1 MKQSHA
7 RASSLTGGSRIG
19 KSLSVPAAARRS
31 SSSKSP
37 PVAYGNSKNSLDAHL
52 RDIKRQVD
60 RSTSDPET
68 IQLAGRLVSAKY
80 DYTRDPRSKVL
91 VPVVQAWGNYY
102 RAPDGA
108 ACAMRDAYCEIQRM
122 WDFLVLNVRYTF
134 DQQEVDTFKTLKET
148 LASGAEDCDGFVI
161 AFAALLKSVGFRVV
175 ARVISS
181 QGGTWDHIYTLV
193 GCPHDNPK
201 KWIPLDPT
209 VDGAVPGW
217 EYPNAHARQDFVL

>member
-1 MKQSHA
+1 MASPY
-7 RASSLTGGSRIG
+7 RASA
-19 KSLSVPAAARRS
+19 KST
-31 SSSKSP
+31 SP
-37 PVAYGNSKNSLDAHL
+37 PVAYGDSKTSLDAHL

-60 RSTSDPET
+60 RSLADAET

-80 DYTRDPRSKVL
+80 DFTKDHSTGRT
-91 VPVVQAWGNYY
+91 VPVVLAWGQYY

-108 ACAMRDAYCEIQRM
+108 ACGMRDAYCEIQRM

-161 AFAALLKSVGFRVV
+161 AFAALLKAVGFQVV

-181 QGGTWDHIYTLV
+181 DGHTWDHIYALV

-209 VDGAVPGW
+209 VKGSVPGW
-217 EYPNAHARQDFVL
+217 EYPSAHARKDYVL

>member
-1 MKQSHA
+1 MPA
-7 RASSLTGGSRIG
+7 TTSS
-19 KSLSVPAAARRS
+19 RRS
-31 SSSKSP
+31 TSST

-60 RSTSDPET
+60 RSLADPET
-68 IQLAGRLVSAKY
+68 IQLAGRLVSGKY
-80 DYTRDPRSKVL
+80 DMTRDARTGKV
-91 VPVVQAWGNYY
+91 VPVVLAWGQYL
-102 RAPDGA
+102 RAPDGG
-108 ACAMRDAYCEIQRM
+108 ACGMRDAYCEIQKM

-148 LASGAEDCDGFVI
+148 LSSGAEDCDGFVI
-161 AFAALLKSVGFRVV
+161 AFAALLKSVGFQVV

-181 QGGTWDHIYTLV
+181 DGKTWDHIYALV

-209 VDGAVPGW
+209 VQGATPGW
-217 EYPNAHARQDFVL
+217 EYPNAHARKDYVL